1 MSTSNKTDNTITADT
16 KHTVNRKEQAI
27 DITVV
32 LSLGKQL
39 PGLSNH

>member
-27 DITVV
+27 GIA
-32 LSLGKQL
+32 
-39 PGLSNH
+39 